1 MVSVAHPLFESL
13 PDSPL
18 VTSDW
23 LAAHRGSD
31 NLVVLDA
38 TVLVVP
44 GFNGQSAYLSGDE
57 QYLVTGHIPGAV
69 FADVMEVFSDPEGE
83 YPFTRPSRGQFEH
96 AARTVGV
103 DSDSAVVVYDN
114 AVGQW
119 ASRLWWLF
127 RAFGYDDVRVLDGGL
142 KKWVAEGRA
151 VDTGRVAPR
160 HAGQFYAEADD
171 GVWADKAFV
180 QGVLEGEHPAT
191 LICGMSPKEFAGE
204 AGSRPRL
211 GHIPGSRSVPA
222 ARLVDPE
229 TNAYLSPERLCEVFG
244 PEVVESGEPIVAYCA
259 GGIAATSDA
268 LALALLGRTDVRV
281 YDGSLNEWAS
291 DPALPLV

>member
-1 MVSVAHPLFESL
+1 VTHRFFESL

-23 LAAHRGSD
+23 LAAHCGSD

-44 GFNGQSAYLSGDE
+44 GFNGRSAYLRGDE
-57 QYLVTGHIPGAV
+57 RYLVAGHIPGAV

-83 YPFTRPSRGQFEH
+83 HPFTRPSRRQFER
-96 AARTVGV
+96 AARAVGV
-103 DSDSAVVVYDN
+103 DSDTAVVVYDN

-127 RAFGYDDVRVLDGGL
+127 RAFGYHDVRVLDGGL
-142 KKWVAEGRA
+142 QKWVAEGRA

-160 HAGQFYAEADD
+160 HAGQFCAEADD
-171 GVWADKAFV
+171 DVWADEAFV

-191 LICGMSPKEFAGE
+191 LICGISPKEFVGAEGN
-204 AGSRPRL
+204 RPRL

-222 ARLVDPE
+222 VRLVDPE
-229 TNAYLSPERLCEVFG
+229 TNAYLSPERLREVFG
-244 PEVVESGEPIVAYCA
+244 AEVVESGEPIVAYCA

-281 YDGSLNEWAS
+281 YDGSLTEWAA

>member
-1 MVSVAHPLFESL
+1 MAHPLFESL

-151 VDTGRVAPR
+151 V
-160 HAGQFYAEADD
+160 
-171 GVWADKAFV
+171 
-180 QGVLEGEHPAT
+180 
-191 LICGMSPKEFAGE
+191 
-204 AGSRPRL
+204 
-211 GHIPGSRSVPA
+211 
-222 ARLVDPE
+222 
-229 TNAYLSPERLCEVFG
+229 
-244 PEVVESGEPIVAYCA
+244 
-259 GGIAATSDA
+259 
-268 LALALLGRTDVRV
+268 
-281 YDGSLNEWAS
+281 
-291 DPALPLV
+291 